1 VTDKKMREKS
11 RESTERLKKNENT
24 DEKHIKGKK
33 YKRKIKKSKSVM
45 PGA

>member
-1 VTDKKMREKS
+1 MKKKVRY
-11 RESTERLKKNENT
+11 TERLKKNENT